1 MSLTHP
7 VLIAALLLFPLLP
20 QHRVQLRVFLLGIF
34 SLLVLG
40 FSFNSGLEALVFAA
54 WIGLPYV
61 LFTLNAK
68 KALIITGLVVGFV
81 YLNGYTA
88 GLASW
93 GVVQPGFRLIGLSY
107 ILFRQIDYLLNA
119 RPEPVSWRN
128 GLWYF
133 GYVTSFYALLAG
145 PIQRYSAFVAMMS
158 GSETEALPDQA
169 MQRLFTGLVKVVVV
183 SALLK
188 TQTDAAYAAIA
199 ETPWMFIPFALLN
212 AVYLYFNFSGY
223 MDVVLGAAKLAG
235 MTLPENFNK
244 PWLAKDLVDF
254 WSRWHM
260 TLSSWLTDYV
270 HNPILTILNRTE
282 RIAIEQAQ
290 IVAIAV
296 TFLVVGLWHGSTVNY
311 VVYAVLQAIG
321 LGFNAW
327 RNRRLIHRFGSRKLA
342 NAYRNRLPVQ
352 VIERGIT
359 LIYMV
364 ISFSFVGYDMLGMLL
379 RATT

>member
-7 VLIAALLLFPLLP
+7 VLLAALLLFPLLP
-20 QHRVQLRVFLLGIF
+20 QHRVQLRLFLLGAF
-34 SLLVLG
+34 SLIVLG
-40 FSFNSGLEALVFAA
+40 FSFKNGVEALIF
-54 WIGLPYV
+54 GLWVAVPYI
-61 LFTLNAK
+61 LSALNTK
-68 KALIITGLVVGFV
+68 KSLIIISLIVGFI

-88 GLASW
+88 GLTSL
-93 GVVQPGFRLIGLSY
+93 GFVQPGFRLIGLSY
-107 ILFRQIDYLLNA
+107 ILFRQIDYLLNT
-119 RPEPVSWRN
+119 RSEPISFRN

-145 PIQRYSAFVAMMS
+145 PIQRYSTFVTMMS
-158 GSETEALPDQA
+158 GSETDELPDQA
-169 MQRLFTGLVKVVVV
+169 LQRVVTGLVKVVVI

-188 TQTDAAYAAIA
+188 QQTDIAYEAITKA
-199 ETPWMFIPFALLN
+199 PLMFIVFALLN
-212 AVYLYFNFSGY
+212 AVYVYFNFSGY

-296 TFLVVGLWHGSTVNY
+296 TFLLVGLWHGSTVNY
-311 VVYAVLQAIG
+311 VVYAILQAFG

-342 NAYRNRLPVQ
+342 NAYRNRRSIQ
-352 VIERGIT
+352 MIERMVT
-359 LIYMV
+359 LTYMV

-379 RATT
+379 RVTS